1 MGNTKPV
8 NYALSGVNIATKY
21 SLHIRSDDMD
31 AALRAKIKLT
41 QSLAQ
46 KLGIKTVQVRPAIHG
61 TKSHAVSTGEFS
73 AVRHS
78 SIPATRLNLDK
89 ELLLVVPFFYC
100 GEFPGTNDGCRA
112 DRQPAACIWFYDNRS
127 IRGTLSI
134 FSGHHMTPWKELGE
148 AKGPHLSPTISP
160 NFTGYLT
167 HLLMHQAWPSRPPPA
182 LERPRSGCEE
192 LPLRV
197 FRSPLAHRVRR
208 TSSGRITK
216 HHHHWQMLALVE
228 ARWIPNPRVSCAS
241 NYEELVWSCSECSH
255 VALYKKEHLTQ
266 WKLVATVA
274 TTVSNVSMV

>member
-1 MGNTKPV
+1 MENGQCHAVSVTQMTAWLNMGNTKPV

-89 ELLLVVPFFYC
+89 ELLLVVPFFYR
-100 GEFPGTNDGCRA
+100 GEIPGTNDGCRA

-134 FSGHHMTPWKELGE
+134 FSGHHMTP
-148 AKGPHLSPTISP
+148 
-160 NFTGYLT
+160 
-167 HLLMHQAWPSRPPPA
+167 
-182 LERPRSGCEE
+182 
-192 LPLRV
+192 
-197 FRSPLAHRVRR
+197 
-208 TSSGRITK
+208 
-216 HHHHWQMLALVE
+216 
-228 ARWIPNPRVSCAS
+228 
-241 NYEELVWSCSECSH
+241 
-255 VALYKKEHLTQ
+255 
-266 WKLVATVA
+266 
-274 TTVSNVSMV
+274 